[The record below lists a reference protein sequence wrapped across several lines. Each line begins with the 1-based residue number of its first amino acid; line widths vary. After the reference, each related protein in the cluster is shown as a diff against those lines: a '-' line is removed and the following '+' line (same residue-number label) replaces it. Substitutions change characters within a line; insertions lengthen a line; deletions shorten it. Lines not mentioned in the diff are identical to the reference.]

1 MNEIPQH
8 QQSRPRLMVRIIF
21 CTGTACLFLM
31 TMFSNCGVFIL
42 PVTAPTA
49 VLKREVEKNNEHR
62 KGPIPESEWNRNQLW
77 VRVSSQPAVF
87 LPKGYGRHLPRTQ
100 NDGTWVID
108 ERDGKRLFVPKDG
121 VDGISYR
128 VLLADAKSATTW
140 QPRPSLKITP
150 ESLISGQVEEQ

>member
-1 MNEIPQH
+1 MKTVPQH
-8 QQSRPRLMVRIIF
+8 QQSRAHRMGRIVF
-21 CTGTACLFLM
+21 FSGTGCLFLM
-31 TMFSNCGVFIL
+31 MMFSNCGVFML

-49 VLKREVEKNNEHR
+49 FLEREVEKNNERR

-77 VRVSSQPAVF
+77 VRVSSQPVVF
-87 LPKGYGRHLPRTQ
+87 LPKGYGRNLPRTDH
-100 NDGTWVID
+100 DGTWVID

-140 QPRPSLKITP
+140 QARPSLKITP
-150 ESLISGQVEEQ
+150 QSLISGQVEEQ